1 MPFARARGLNIHYQ
15 TSGTG
20 AAVILVHAFTAN
32 AAFWYLTIAPWLAR
46 DFHVI
51 TYDLRGH
58 GKSDMP
64 PQGYTSAEMA
74 EDLHGLITHLGLAG
88 AHLVGHSFGGE
99 IALQYASS
107 YPGRVRSITLA
118 DARVRTLQPRQ
129 PLIER
134 PRWNLIRDK
143 LKELGVTRLSHRAD
157 ENDRLFDHLTRAY
170 VKDMETFGPFGLG
183 SWRRRDVER
192 LVRLA
197 CSTTAD
203 ADLRS
208 DAGLTRA
215 RLGQIQAP
223 TLALCGARSGF
234 LTTLRG
240 LQAAMPQCRT
250 VVVPGVGHFLPVVR
264 PGIFVGHVR
273 DFVLQT
279 DRKHPVARRA

>member
-1 MPFARARGLNIHYQ
+1 MPFARARGVNIHYQ
-15 TSGTG
+15 TSGSG
-20 AAVILVHAFTAN
+20 PAVILVHAFTAN

-46 DFHVI
+46 DFQVI

-64 PQGYTSAEMA
+64 SSGYTSADMA
-74 EDLHGLITHLGLAG
+74 EDLHGLMTHLGLAG

-99 IALQYASS
+99 IALQYAAKH
-107 YPGRVRSITLA
+107 PGRVRSVTLA
-118 DARVRTLQPRQ
+118 DARVRSLQPRQ

-134 PRWNLIRDK
+134 PRWNLIREK
-143 LKELGVTRLSHRAD
+143 LKELGVTRQGHRPED
-157 ENDRLFDHLTRAY
+157 TDRLFGQLTRAY
-170 VKDMETFGPFGLG
+170 VQDMETFGPFGLG

-208 DAGLTRA
+208 DAGLTRV

-223 TLALCGARSGF
+223 TLAIYGARSGF
-234 LTTLRG
+234 LTTLHG
-240 LQAAMPQCRT
+240 LQGAMPQCRT

-273 DFVLQT
+273 DFVLQN
-279 DRKHPVARRA
+279 DRGHHVARRA